1 MKTIN
6 LNGISFRWN
15 GDQLL
20 IPSPHGQDLLS
31 GKDAGLLLD
40 FLQAH
45 QQEIY
50 RAEQGRQLPNWAQS
64 GPRFVLREVAEEEPR
79 QLEEGKK

>member
-1 MKTIN
+1 MKSIN

-20 IPSPHGQDLLS
+20 ITSPHGQDLLS
-31 GKDAGLLLD
+31 GSDAALLLD

-50 RAEQGRQLPNWAQS
+50 QAEQDQQLPSWARS
-64 GPRFVLREVAEEEPR
+64 GPRFVLREVAEEGPR